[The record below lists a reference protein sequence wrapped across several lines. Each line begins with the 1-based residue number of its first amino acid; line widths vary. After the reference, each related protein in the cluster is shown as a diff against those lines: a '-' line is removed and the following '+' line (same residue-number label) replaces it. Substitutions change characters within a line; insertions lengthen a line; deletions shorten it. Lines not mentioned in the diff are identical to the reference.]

1 MARRKKATRRR
12 KSFPSPS
19 ITGLA
24 SGLLVAQ
31 YINAGDQAN
40 GSVIQALQAG
50 NIDSA
55 VRTAAKYSTALI
67 TSQKGQTTL
76 VKAVGIA
83 VLGSAVKKMFR
94 GVKLGTQKLHL
105 TI

>member
-1 MARRKKATRRR
+1 MARKKRTSRRK

-31 YINAGDQAN
+31 YINAGDKAN
-40 GSVIQALQAG
+40 GTVIQALQAG
-50 NIDSA
+50 EIDSA
-55 VRTAAKYSTALI
+55 VNRLAKYGPALI
-67 TSQKGQTTL
+67 TNKKGQSTL

-83 VLGSAVKKMFR
+83 VLGQAVKKMFK